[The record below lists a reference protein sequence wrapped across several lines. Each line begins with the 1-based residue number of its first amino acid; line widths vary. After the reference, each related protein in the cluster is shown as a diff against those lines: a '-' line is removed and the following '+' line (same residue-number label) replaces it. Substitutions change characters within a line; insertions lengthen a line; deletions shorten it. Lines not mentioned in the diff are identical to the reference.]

1 MRFFIFSFTHPS
13 TSDIYTLS
21 LHDALPIYPSQRI
34 NSLRHDLEAA
44 TETIKFSP
52 IEPLGNMCII
62 GKNQLTELIK
72 SYNCIH
78 PFDYSLLDGDGYIL
92 TVKDE
97 RTLHYLEHQNLIS
110 NELVFT
116 PPNYVAHL
124 TAKSKYGRMGLSFL
138 NAAKVHSGY
147 VGRLALELV
156 NLSNERQPITIRR
169 GDPLMHIEFV
179 KREGEASPYNGN
191 YMFQFM
197 SEEEISDYVGI
208 LTRDFKTVF
217 HKDDLLKAAKQRVAV
232 APSA

>member
-1 MRFFIFSFTHPS
+1 
-13 TSDIYTLS
+13 
-21 LHDALPIYPSQRI
+21 
-34 NSLRHDLEAA
+34 LRHCLGAA

-52 IEPLGNMCII
+52 IEPTGNMCII

-72 SYNCIH
+72 S
-78 PFDYSLLDGDGYIL
+78 YIL

-110 NELVFT
+110 HEVVFT

-208 LTRDFKTVF
+208 LTREFKTVF
-217 HKDDLLKAAKQRVAV
+217 RKDDLLRAAKERVAL